1 MDFSL
6 DNDEEDNNDTSMM
19 YDNNLDEDLN
29 QIIEFDKS
37 MTKYKDFY
45 KEDVEIIAV
54 KCIYIN
60 ENNSIEKVKYE
71 NLILNNANIIS
82 CEEIIK
88 ILKSNNQNINK
99 TYKIYSICFYNI
111 SIEPEDIK
119 YIKEENFL
127 KNIPHINDIKIEPTI
142 NILQDLNELILIF
155 KEKNINNNKI
165 IYNKSKKVY
174 INCKKIKNKKTRK
187 KL

>member
-19 YDNNLDEDLN
+19 YDDNLDEDLN
-29 QIIEFDKS
+29 KIIEFDKS

-54 KCIYIN
+54 KYIYID

-99 TYKIYSICFYNI
+99 TYKIYSICFYEI
-111 SIEPEDIK
+111 
-119 YIKEENFL
+119 L
-127 KNIPHINDIKIEPTI
+127 K
-142 NILQDLNELILIF
+142 F
-155 KEKNINNNKI
+155 
-165 IYNKSKKVY
+165 
-174 INCKKIKNKKTRK
+174 
-187 KL
+187 